1 MAKAFVETAR
11 RNGFE
16 CDVASSATDYL
27 VSTQGQPSASVW
39 IASIDAKTGY
49 LLAFTN
55 RAVTPLPFDPAF
67 HPAVGAEPN
76 RQPQS
81 KVNANFENFDDL
93 LAALDEGLALIA
105 NDEAL
110 LKGPATIR
118 QAA

>member
-11 RNGFE
+11 RYGFE
-16 CDVASSATDYL
+16 CEVISSSTDYL
-27 VSTQGQPSASVW
+27 VSTEGQPSASVW
-39 IASIDAKTGY
+39 IASIDATTGY

-55 RAVTPLPFDPAF
+55 RAEAPLPFDPVF
-67 HPAVGAEPN
+67 HAAVGADPA

-81 KVNANFENFDDL
+81 KVNANFEDFDDL

-110 LKGPATIR
+110 LKEPAVIR